1 MSERYIVGD
10 KIDLSTLP
18 NQTYVFPNGVKPV
31 GLRIYGDTKTAVTNS
46 GLTFDVN
53 ETTGGAVVSTDI
65 DISSV
70 ALDGYKDIST
80 SELDE
85 YFGTGYAAPR
95 LHPRTGSTLYAPI
108 FAVLTE
114 DTAVYISEHIAKI
127 TIDGEQAVRFSR
139 QHPYYGIYG
148 EGIKASF
155 DADFEDTDQ
164 GVYDTSATNTT
175 IMSNYDQK
183 DVIYIKG
190 SGTIWVWA
198 GNAPAE
204 FPFKAQGKGGGSGG
218 DGSTKYIG
226 TTTTALSNGSTTNPI
241 TVDGES
247 YTAQFGD
254 IAVYNYTEFI
264 FDGTKWGEFGRDFDT
279 TPTNGSANAVTSN
292 GIYELIHKGSQN
304 YSTAMGDSTI
314 ASGIRSTAMGSG
326 TTASGVG
333 STAMGAHTY
342 ASGNNSTAMGDS
354 TIASGDNSTA
364 MGRGTTANQ
373 NYSTAMGMS
382 TIASGVASTAM
393 GQYANASGAGSVAM
407 NYNTKATQNYMT
419 AMGKYNSPRTGDLFN
434 IGNGT
439 ADNARSNIVEVNGT
453 SMNVNG
459 DIKRNGISL
468 GDLAYKNSAS
478 GTLTGTAVNV
488 SVTGTPEGNVSVT
501 PTTDSVASV
510 TNKGTLPSFSY
521 NSTTEELTFN
531 AGTLPTTTNKTVMTG
546 ASASFTGTSITSTGT
561 VTAEGSVTVS

>member
-148 EGIKASF
+148 EDIKASF

-218 DGSTKYIG
+218 DGTHYKG
-226 TTTTALSNGSTTNPI
+226 TTTTPITDGATTNPI
-241 TVDGES
+241 TIDGES
-247 YTAQFGD
+247 YTAVFGD
-254 IAVYNYTEFI
+254 IVTYQSGEFI
-264 FDGTKWGEFGRDFDT
+264 FDGTNWCKFGDIEDTVGRRYYVSGEAKGEIFNNYSG
-279 TPTNGSANAVTSN
+279 ANANV
-292 GIYELIHKGSQN
+292 
-304 YSTAMGDSTI
+304 
-314 ASGIRSTAMGSG
+314 ASGINSHAEGYYTTASNNASHAEGYITVASGGSAHAEGSG
-326 TTASGVG
+326 TTASGLNSHAEG
-333 STAMGAHTY
+333 QGTI
-342 ASGNNSTAMGDS
+342 ASGNNSHV
-354 TIASGDNSTA
+354 SGT
-364 MGRGTTANQ
+364 
-373 NYSTAMGMS
+373 
-382 TIASGVASTAM
+382 
-393 GQYANASGAGSVAM
+393 
-407 NYNTKATQNYMT
+407 YNDFQA
-419 AMGKYNSPRTGDLFN
+419 GDLFE

-439 ADNARSNIVEVNGT
+439 NNSNRSNIVEVNST

-468 GDLAYKNSAS
+468 GDLAYKDSAS
-478 GTLTGTAVNV
+478 GTASV
-488 SVTGTPEGNVSVT
+488 SVTGTTDGSVT
-501 PTTDSVASV
+501 IEPTKETIYST
-510 TNKGTLPSFSY
+510 TNKGTLPSFTY

-531 AGTLPTTTNKTVMTG
+531 AGTLPSTTGKSVVTNATATFTG
-546 ASASFTGTSITSTGT
+546 ASTTSTGT
-561 VTAEGSVTVS
+561 VNVTVS

>member
-85 YFGTGYAAPR
+85 YFATGYAAPR
-95 LHPRTGSTLYAPI
+95 LHPRANSTLYAPI

-218 DGSTKYIG
+218 DGTHYKG
-226 TTTTALSNGSTTNPI
+226 TTTTPITDGATTNPI
-241 TVDGES
+241 TIDGES
-247 YTAQFGD
+247 YTAVFGD
-254 IAVYNYTEFI
+254 IVTYQSGEFI
-264 FDGTKWGEFGRDFDT
+264 FDGTNWCKFGDIEDTVGRKYYVGTTAKGEIFNTYSGS
-279 TPTNGSANAVTSN
+279 SANT
-292 GIYELIHKGSQN
+292 
-304 YSTAMGDSTI
+304 
-314 ASGIRSTAMGSG
+314 ASGHYAHAEGSGTAASNQSAHAEGSETTASGVYSHAEGYNTTASGGCAHAEGQG
-326 TTASGVG
+326 TTASGDNSHAEG
-333 STAMGAHTY
+333 TGTI
-342 ASGNNSTAMGDS
+342 ASGNNSHVS
-354 TIASGDNSTA
+354 
-364 MGRGTTANQ
+364 
-373 NYSTAMGMS
+373 
-382 TIASGVASTAM
+382 
-393 GQYANASGAGSVAM
+393 
-407 NYNTKATQNYMT
+407 
-419 AMGKYNSPRTGDLFN
+419 GKYNDFQTGDLFE

-439 ADNARSNIVEVNGT
+439 ASNARSNIVEVSST
-453 SMNVNG
+453 YLNVNG
-459 DIKRNGISL
+459 DIKKNGTSL
-468 GDLAYKNSAS
+468 GDLAYKDSAS
-478 GTLTGTAVNV
+478 GTASV
-488 SVTGTPEGNVSVT
+488 SVTGTTEGSVT
-501 PTTDSVASV
+501 IEPTKETIYST
-510 TNKGTLPSFSY
+510 TNRGTLPSFTY

-531 AGTLPTTTNKTVMTG
+531 AGTLPSTTGKSVVTNATATFTG
-546 ASASFTGTSITSTGT
+546 ASTTSTGT
-561 VTAEGSVTVS
+561 VNVTVS

>member
-53 ETTGGAVVSTDI
+53 ETTGGAVVSADI

-80 SELDE
+80 SELDD

-95 LHPRTGSTLYAPI
+95 LHPRTSSTLYAPI

-114 DTAVYISEHIAKI
+114 DAAVYISEHIAKI

-148 EGIKASF
+148 EGITASF

-218 DGSTKYIG
+218 DGTHYKG
-226 TTTTALSNGSTTNPI
+226 TTTTPITDGATTNPI
-241 TVDGES
+241 TIDGES
-247 YTAQFGD
+247 YTAVFGD
-254 IAVYNYTEFI
+254 IVTYQSGEFI
-264 FDGTKWGEFGRDFDT
+264 FDGTNWCKFGDIEDTVGRRYYVSGEAKGEIFNNYSGPNANVASGTNSHAEGYYT
-279 TPTNGSANAVTSN
+279 TASETASHAEGYITVASGGSAHA
-292 GIYELIHKGSQN
+292 E
-304 YSTAMGDSTI
+304 
-314 ASGIRSTAMGSG
+314 GSG
-326 TTASGVG
+326 TI
-333 STAMGAHTY
+333 
-342 ASGNNSTAMGDS
+342 ASGNNSHAEGIG
-354 TIASGDNSTA
+354 TIASGNNSHVS
-364 MGRGTTANQ
+364 GT
-373 NYSTAMGMS
+373 
-382 TIASGVASTAM
+382 
-393 GQYANASGAGSVAM
+393 
-407 NYNTKATQNYMT
+407 YNDFQ
-419 AMGKYNSPRTGDLFN
+419 TGDLFE

-439 ADNARSNIVEVNGT
+439 NNINRSNIVEVSST
-453 SMNVNG
+453 YLNVNG
-459 DIKRNGISL
+459 DIKKNGTSL
-468 GDLAYKNSAS
+468 GDLAYKDSAS
-478 GTLTGTAVNV
+478 GTASV
-488 SVTGTPEGNVSVT
+488 SVTGTTDGSVT
-501 PTTDSVASV
+501 INPTKETIYST
-510 TNKGTLPSFSY
+510 TNKGTLPAFTY

-531 AGTLPTTTNKTVMTG
+531 AGTLPSTTAKSVVTNATATFTG
-546 ASASFTGTSITSTGT
+546 ASTTSTGT
-561 VTAEGSVTVS
+561 VNVTVS

>member
-95 LHPRTGSTLYAPI
+95 LHPRTSSTLYAPI

-148 EGIKASF
+148 EGITASF

-204 FPFKAQGKGGGSGG
+204 FPFKSQGKGGGSGG
-218 DGSTKYIG
+218 DGTHYKG
-226 TTTTALSNGSTTNPI
+226 TTTTPITDGATTNPI
-241 TVDGES
+241 TIDGES
-247 YTAQFGD
+247 YTAVFGD
-254 IAVYNYTEFI
+254 IVTYQSGEFI
-264 FDGTKWGEFGRDFDT
+264 FDGTNWCKFGDIEDTVGRRYYVGTTVKGEIFNTYSGG
-279 TPTNGSANAVTSN
+279 NANN
-292 GIYELIHKGSQN
+292 
-304 YSTAMGDSTI
+304 
-314 ASGIRSTAMGSG
+314 ASGNSAHAEGSG
-326 TTASGVG
+326 NTASGGYSHAEG
-333 STAMGAHTY
+333 SGNL
-342 ASGNNSTAMGDS
+342 ASGLCAHVENASNT
-354 TIASGDNSTA
+354 ASGD
-364 MGRGTTANQ
+364 
-373 NYSTAMGMS
+373 YSHAEGNCNV
-382 TIASGVASTAM
+382 ASGDYSHVS
-393 GQYANASGAGSVAM
+393 
-407 NYNTKATQNYMT
+407 
-419 AMGKYNSPRTGDLFN
+419 GKYNDFQAGDLFE

-439 ADNARSNIVEVNGT
+439 NNSNRSNIVEVSST
-453 SMNVNG
+453 YLNVNG
-459 DIKRNGISL
+459 DIKKNGTSL
-468 GDLAYKNSAS
+468 GDLAYKDSAS
-478 GTLTGTAVNV
+478 GTVNV
-488 SVTGTPEGNVSVT
+488 SVTGTTDGSVT
-501 PTTDSVASV
+501 ISPTKETIYST
-510 TNKGTLPSFSY
+510 TNKGTLPSFTY

-531 AGTLPTTTNKTVMTG
+531 AGTLPSTTSKSVVTNATATFTG
-546 ASASFTGTSITSTGT
+546 ASTTSTGT
-561 VTAEGSVTVS
+561 VNVTVS